1 LCTMSTSRPVLRE
14 GEWACVDARC
24 SYINSIQYSSCQ
36 ACGRRKPRGKGTVGQ
51 AIGKDAAEKSKGLFE
66 AEDWCCSKCG
76 NINWARRAT
85 CNICNAKK
93 FAEVEARTGY
103 GGGYMDRQQ
112 VEYIPRNESE
122 EEYDEFGRL
131 KGKRKRMN
139 EKHDSGY
146 ENLDEKK
153 GKMEK
158 NDKERLEEEYTNKGY
173 EIEREE
179 EEEEK
184 EEEEEEEDDDD
195 DEDGDL
201 SKYQL
206 GQGDFEKPVSSYITV
221 VKFCQSEKGAVEV
234 PRGRGEKAVG
244 LKIVLHHHQDLDQA
258 RILRLLETVLPAVIN
273 HAVGLQVPTG
283 PVQLVHDVHH
293 RLLREAEV
301 VPALVA
307 TVIHLESTAVI
318 CIVAKRSTE
327 VPPLLVLNR
336 QDLVSVANLHIQ
348 VRLVEIR
355 TVTVDIDDIG
365 DAENGI

>member
-24 SYINSIQYSSCQ
+24 SYINTIHHSSCQ

-131 KGKRKRMN
+131 KGKRKRAN

-158 NDKERLEEEYTNKGY
+158 NDKERPEEEYKGHNM
-173 EIEREE
+173 ER
-179 EEEEK
+179 
-184 EEEEEEEDDDD
+184 EEEDDDD
-195 DEDGDL
+195 DEDEDGDL

-206 GQGDFEKPVSSYITV
+206 GKGDFEKPLSKRKSRHRSPKRNRRRSSGSDDRSASPSRSRSGSYSSSTRDGSSGSDKSYSRSSGSYRGSSVSSRR
-221 VKFCQSEKGAVEV
+221 SSSSSSRS
-234 PRGRGEKAVG
+234 RGRRS
-244 LKIVLHHHQDLDQA
+244 A
-258 RILRLLETVLPAVIN
+258 RR
-273 HAVGLQVPTG
+273 HSRSGKYRG
-283 PVQLVHDVHH
+283 
-293 RLLREAEV
+293 
-301 VPALVA
+301 
-307 TVIHLESTAVI
+307 HLYRRRDKYRSKSSVTSTSGTESS
-318 CIVAKRSTE
+318 RSDRSSE
-327 VPPLLVLNR
+327 SSSYSSSPSRDSYRHSRRRR
-336 QDLVSVANLHIQ
+336 QRRH
-348 VRLVEIR
+348 
-355 TVTVDIDDIG
+355 
-365 DAENGI
+365 

>member
-122 EEYDEFGRL
+122 EEYDEVLNHIWLL

-158 NDKERLEEEYTNKGY
+158 NDKERPEEEYTNKGY

-184 EEEEEEEDDDD
+184 EEEEEEEEDDD

-206 GQGDFEKPVSSYITV
+206 GQGDFEKPLSKRKGRRRSSKRKRRESSGSEDRSASPSRSRSSSYSSSTRDGSSGSDKSCSRSSGSNRSSSVSSRR
-221 VKFCQSEKGAVEV
+221 SSSSSSRS
-234 PRGRGEKAVG
+234 RGRPSSRRYSNPSGKHRGYLHRRKEKY
-244 LKIVLHHHQDLDQA
+244 
-258 RILRLLETVLPAVIN
+258 
-273 HAVGLQVPTG
+273 
-283 PVQLVHDVHH
+283 
-293 RLLREAEV
+293 
-301 VPALVA
+301 
-307 TVIHLESTAVI
+307 
-318 CIVAKRSTE
+318 RSTSTS
-327 VPPLLVLNR
+327 
-336 QDLVSVANLHIQ
+336 DLVSVANLHIQ